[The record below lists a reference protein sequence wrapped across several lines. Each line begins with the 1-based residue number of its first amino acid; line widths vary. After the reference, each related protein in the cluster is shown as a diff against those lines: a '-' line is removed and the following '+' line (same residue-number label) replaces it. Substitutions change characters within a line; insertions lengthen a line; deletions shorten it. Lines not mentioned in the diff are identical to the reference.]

1 MGCRESLTQAQLPTP
16 KGCPQPAPRS
26 ATVLAIP
33 RHSQAMEVAGDP
45 APWEVVGRPARP
57 TSSVLSSHRQLLAA
71 RLESALQEP
80 LANT

>member
-33 RHSQAMEVAGDP
+33 QHSPAMEVAGDP
-45 APWEVVGRPARP
+45 ALWEVGGRPARP
-57 TSSVLSSHRQLLAA
+57 TSSVLSSRRLLLVA
-71 RLESALQEP
+71 RLELALLEP